1 MLAKS
6 DYTVLIDFLDNELCD
21 LVNLVTE
28 SGCLLLHMGQIPF
41 FILGSNFTSGCCP
54 SLCDDKCSVA
64 KCAYVHRGEGGSMG
78 QQQFVYV
85 ICCFTLLHQPPDQM
99 KEPPF
104 HFHTCNTDP
113 PPMHVYIK
121 RTPIIPIGLSGQ
133 QMFDTP

>member
-6 DYTVLIDFLDNELCD
+6 DYTVLIDFLDSELCD

-64 KCAYVHRGEGGSMG
+64 KCAYVHRGEGGSIG
-78 QQQFVYV
+78 QQQQLVYG
-85 ICCFTLLHQPPDQM
+85 ICCFTLLHQPP
-99 KEPPF
+99 ER
-104 HFHTCNTDP
+104 DP